1 MYIPIKQEAI
11 MQEMTAKLF
20 LNGQSQ
26 SVRIPK
32 VFQFEGI
39 KEVIIRKK
47 GNGIIIM
54 PKKLSWLSFADIAS
68 ADGDFMSE
76 RSELMDTDRVVF

>member
-1 MYIPIKQEAI
+1 MKA
-11 MQEMTAKLF
+11 MTAKLF

-32 VFQFEGI
+32 AFQFEGT
-39 KEVIIRKK
+39 KEVIIRKQ

-54 PKKLSWLSFADIAS
+54 PKKPTWLSFADLPT
-68 ADGDFMSE
+68 ADNDFMNE
-76 RSELMDTDRVVF
+76 RPELMDSDRVVF

>member
-1 MYIPIKQEAI
+1 

-39 KEVIIRKK
+39 KEVTIRKK
-47 GNGIIIM
+47 GSGIVIM
-54 PKKLSWLSFADIAS
+54 PKKPSWLSFADIAS
-68 ADGDFMSE
+68 ADNDFMSE
-76 RSELMDTDRVVF
+76 RVELLQTGRVVF

>member
-1 MYIPIKQEAI
+1 MHSSEDLT
-11 MQEMTAKLF
+11 MQTMTAKLF

-26 SVRIPK
+26 SVRISK
-32 VFQFEGI
+32 IFQFEGI

-54 PKKLSWLSFADIAS
+54 QKKPTWLSFTDLPVADN
-68 ADGDFMSE
+68 DFMNKRPES
-76 RSELMDTDRVVF
+76 MDSDRVVF

>member
-1 MYIPIKQEAI
+1 MHISEDLTMKA
-11 MQEMTAKLF
+11 MTAKLF

-32 VFQFEGI
+32 IFQFEGI

-54 PKKLSWLSFADIAS
+54 QKKLTWLSFADLPV
-68 ADGDFMSE
+68 ADNDFMNK
-76 RSELMDTDRVVF
+76 RPELMDSDRVVF

>member
-1 MYIPIKQEAI
+1 MK
-11 MQEMTAKLF
+11 EMTAKLF

-39 KEVIIRKK
+39 KEVVIRKK

-54 PKKLSWLSFADIAS
+54 PKKPSWLSFADIAP
-68 ADGDFMSE
+68 ADSDFME
-76 RSELMDTDRVVF
+76 ARVELMDDTGRVVF

>member
-1 MYIPIKQEAI
+1 

-47 GNGIIIM
+47 GNGIVIM
-54 PKKLSWLSFADIAS
+54 PKKPSWLSFIDIAS
-68 ADGDFMSE
+68 ADRDFMSK
-76 RSELMDTDRVVF
+76 RVELLHTDRVVF